1 MTRQARL
8 PRRLKTCAH
17 AKTLMTGLIR
27 EGQRAGEVRDANPGA
42 LAHLGPVLT
51 NEYATD

>member
-1 MTRQARL
+1 M
-8 PRRLKTCAH
+8 
-17 AKTLMTGLIR
+17 TLMTDLIR
-27 EGQRAGEVRDANPGA
+27 EGQRAGEVRDGDPGA

>member
-1 MTRQARL
+1 VTRQARL

-17 AKTLMTGLIR
+17 AMTLMAGLIR
-27 EGQRAGEVRDANPGA
+27 EGQRAGEVRDGDPGA
-42 LAHLGPVLT
+42 LAHLGSVLI